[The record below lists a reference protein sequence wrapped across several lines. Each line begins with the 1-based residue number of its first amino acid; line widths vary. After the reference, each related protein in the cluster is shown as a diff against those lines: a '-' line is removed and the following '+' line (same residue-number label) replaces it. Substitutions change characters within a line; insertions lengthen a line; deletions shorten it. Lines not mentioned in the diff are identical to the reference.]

1 MTYDIQKN
9 ADRLREFLE
18 DGLALHPNSEESRKI
33 AYNFAAL
40 LPVIVAG
47 TDVEPEHITDML
59 VGVEPS
65 EEGGLFDGDIEQRLN
80 RLFSS
85 VLGSTPSADVDPFQ
99 KLQSTFQDVMDPAK
113 AVKAV
118 KTVKLDPEPWVRTG
132 SDFPG
137 GLGLRSKERAG
148 FNWVFAPRL
157 GYSQDVQDYR

>member
-1 MTYDIQKN
+1 MTYYDIQKN

-85 VLGSTPSADVDPFQ
+85 VLGTTPSADVDPFQ

-113 AVKAV
+113 AVK
-118 KTVKLDPEPWVRTG
+118 LDPEPWVRTG
-132 SDFPG
+132 SDLLGDF
-137 GLGLRSKERAG
+137 GLRSKERAG
-148 FNWVFAPRL
+148 FNWVFSPRV
-157 GYSQDVQDYR
+157 GYSQDIQDYR